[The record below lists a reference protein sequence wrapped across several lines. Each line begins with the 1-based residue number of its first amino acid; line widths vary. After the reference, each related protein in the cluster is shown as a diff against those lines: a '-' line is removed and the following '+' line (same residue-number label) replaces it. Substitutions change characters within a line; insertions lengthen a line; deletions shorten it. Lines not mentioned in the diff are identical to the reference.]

1 MKKVLWNSTWI
12 FLRPLLA
19 VFFGFKINGS
29 ENCREFNGPFIM
41 AISVHATFLDGF
53 IIGAALPFNCR
64 FFPIRYMMMEK
75 YLKMPIIGLIVKS
88 YGNFPVKKGIGLEN
102 SVAPA
107 VDLLKKGEVV
117 GIFIEGKLSK
127 TGQPN
132 EPKPGAAY
140 LAIKTGLPV
149 LPVALSGN
157 FGGFNLLKF
166 ILKSRNICVS
176 FGQPIILKE
185 LGFSV
190 GDEYDKDKVF
200 KLTSIIMERIKE
212 KLNRLVT

>member
-19 VFFGFKINGS
+19 VFFGFKIRGS
-29 ENCREFNGPFIM
+29 ENHRGLSGPFILV
-41 AISVHATFLDGF
+41 ISVHATFLDGF
-53 IIGAALPFNCR
+53 IVGAAFPFNCR

-75 YLKMPIIGLIVKS
+75 YLKMPIIGLIIKS
-88 YGNFPVKKGIGLEN
+88 YGNFPVKIGIGLEN

-107 VDLLKKGEVV
+107 VALLKKGEAV

-127 TGQPN
+127 TGLPN

-140 LAIKTGLPV
+140 LALKTGLPV
-149 LPVALSGN
+149 LPVFLRGN
-157 FGGFNLLKF
+157 LGGFNPLKF
-166 ILKSRNICVS
+166 ILKSRNVRVS
-176 FGQPIILKE
+176 FGRPIIPKE

-200 KLTSIIMERIKE
+200 KLTNIIMERIIN
-212 KLNRLVT
+212 L